1 LIPSR
6 RLLLEDVVENFDR
19 IRRAGIANVG
29 ELLHLTK
36 TKPMLQSLAD
46 ELGLD
51 EHYLTLLVREIRS
64 LRPLPIK
71 LKDFPQ
77 TAGLLVQRLA
87 SLGIRN
93 TTQLFDRIVS
103 PESRLELALRTRAT
117 IEEIDRLA
125 RLTDLSRIRW
135 VNHIFAFVLL
145 EAGYRSAMKVAE
157 ADYHA
162 LYRHIKALND
172 EREIYKG
179 QIGENDMKRI
189 VDAAQLLTHEVRW
202 P

>member
-1 LIPSR
+1 MAYYIDLQRMGWDEYREILSVSDLIPSR

-51 EHYLTLLVREIRS
+51 EHYLTVLVREIRS

-77 TAGLLVQRLA
+77 TASLLVQRLT
-87 SLGIRN
+87 SLG
-93 TTQLFDRIVS
+93 
-103 PESRLELALRTRAT
+103 
-117 IEEIDRLA
+117 
-125 RLTDLSRIRW
+125 
-135 VNHIFAFVLL
+135 
-145 EAGYRSAMKVAE
+145 
-157 ADYHA
+157 
-162 LYRHIKALND
+162 
-172 EREIYKG
+172 
-179 QIGENDMKRI
+179 
-189 VDAAQLLTHEVRW
+189 
-202 P
+202 